1 MVGEKS
7 INRTQRTVQEAK
19 TLFRTR
25 AITQKPQKALFLH
38 ALKPIALKHLAY
50 LLVIG
55 GCVLAHILQAQHTL
69 LHSVVKPQGKVDAAS
84 LNRTERYLLS
94 LGDDTFIQGSMYL
107 EDDFR
112 PGIMIL
118 KNGTVYRDLFYR
130 YNVFSHKVQMLQG
143 IDTLA
148 LIKPELVRFLKIGE
162 RTFVYDSI
170 AATDSMQHVF
180 FQLLSD
186 GPVRLLVKHT
196 SVFQP
201 VIPYFREMH
210 IGDEYDSFVLTKAY
224 YVQEAGKPAIRVRKS
239 IRSLVT
245 ALPNYEKPITN
256 HCNLLDLNL
265 RKESDLV
272 RLFEALNH

>member
-1 MVGEKS
+1 LVIAGS
-7 INRTQRTVQEAK
+7 
-19 TLFRTR
+19 LF
-25 AITQKPQKALFLH
+25 ALITQ
-38 ALKPIALKHLAY
+38 
-50 LLVIG
+50 
-55 GCVLAHILQAQHTL
+55 AQPTL

-107 EDDFR
+107 DDDFR

-118 KNGTVYRDLFYR
+118 KNGTVYRDMFYR
-130 YNVFSHKVQMLQG
+130 YNVFSHKIQMLQG

-170 AATDSMQHVF
+170 AAKDSMQHVF

-186 GPVRLLVKHT
+186 GHVRLLVKHT

-201 VIPYFREMH
+201 VIPYFKEMH

-224 YVQEAGKPAIRVRKS
+224 YIQEAGKPALRVRKTM
-239 IRSLVT
+239 RSLVA
-245 ALPNYEKPITN
+245 ALPSYQSHLISLCTS
-256 HCNLLDLNL
+256 LDLNL
-265 RKESDLV
+265 RKEADLV